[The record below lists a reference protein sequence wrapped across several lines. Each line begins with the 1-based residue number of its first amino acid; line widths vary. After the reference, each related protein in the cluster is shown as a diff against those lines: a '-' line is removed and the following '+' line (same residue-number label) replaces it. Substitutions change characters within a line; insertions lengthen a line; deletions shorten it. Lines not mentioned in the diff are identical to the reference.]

1 MYLEVNMNKVFVFI
15 LSILLSVAFSQNVY
29 AQEKRGPFYVGFGGS
44 YAIEL
49 FDFPEE
55 VSGFDTN
62 FDNTWGLEAKAG
74 YVVVEDLFNIE
85 LVYDYLNKFS
95 TAELDLE
102 VHTVIFNLKGYI
114 PAYFEKTG
122 FFVNVGGGWI
132 HGISDGTNSFIDKED
147 DFCVR
152 LGAGVEHYFIE
163 DLSASFEGNWTTAT
177 DDDIGIGDVNFI
189 SLTLGLKY
197 HF

>member
-1 MYLEVNMNKVFVFI
+1 MKNIFI
-15 LSILLSVAFSQNVY
+15 SFIAILLFLSFSQNIY
-29 AQEKRGPFYVGFGGS
+29 AQDKKGPFFVGLGGS

-49 FDFPEE
+49 FDFPGE

-95 TAELDLE
+95 TADLDLE

-114 PAYFEKTG
+114 PAYFDKTG

-132 HGISDGTNSFIDKED
+132 HGIFDGTTSFIDKDD
-147 DFCVR
+147 DFCFR

-177 DDDIGIGDVNFI
+177 DSGPGIGDVNFI